1 MRLRFAI
8 VGGDKRQVCLAELLW
23 QDGHRVSTYALEK
36 AALRAEIPKAGCLQG
51 CVYAADCVI
60 LPTPAET
67 GALLRT
73 PLSGESLSTGELIAS
88 LWEGQ
93 RLFGGALGDG
103 LCLAALRQG
112 LSVEDLLRREDFA
125 VGNAALTAEGAIGEL
140 IANSEQSLWRSRVLL
155 CGWGRIGKILALR
168 LLGLGAQLCVAARGA
183 SSRATAAALGAE
195 SCDFAALRAR
205 MGEFDFLIN
214 TVPARVLDESALCAA
229 KDGALLLELASAPG
243 GFDRK
248 LAENIGLRVLC
259 APGLP
264 GRVSPRSAAEVMRE
278 AIYAALK
285 EGED

>member
-8 VGGDKRQVCLAELLW
+8 VGGDRRQAALAELLW

-60 LPTPAET
+60 LPAPAET
-67 GALLRT
+67 GAALRT
-73 PLSGESLSTGELIAS
+73 PLSDEILHAGELVAS

-93 RLFGGALGDG
+93 RLYGGALGEE

-112 LSVEDLLRREDFA
+112 LIVEDLLRRQDYA
-125 VGNAALTAEGAIGEL
+125 VGNAALTAEGALSEL
-140 IANSEQSLWRSRVLL
+140 MANSEKSLWRSRVLV
-155 CGWGRIGKILALR
+155 CGWGRIAKLLTLR
-168 LLGLGAQLCVAARGA
+168 LLGLGAHVCVAARSAEG
-183 SSRATAAALGAE
+183 RATAAALGAE
-195 SCDFAALRAR
+195 SCDFSALGER
-205 MGEFDFLIN
+205 MGEFDFIVN
-214 TVPARVLDESALCAA
+214 TVPARVLGERALCAA
-229 KDGALLLELASAPG
+229 KDGSLLLELASAPG

-248 LAENIGLRVLC
+248 LAENIGLRAVF

-264 GRVSPRSAAEVMRE
+264 GRCAPQSAAAVMRE
-278 AIYAALK
+278 AIYASLR

>member
-112 LSVEDLLRREDFA
+112 QGRRFAAAQLPWTLR
-125 VGNAALTAEGAIGEL
+125 
-140 IANSEQSLWRSRVLL
+140 LWR
-155 CGWGRIGKILALR
+155 
-168 LLGLGAQLCVAARGA
+168 AQ
-183 SSRATAAALGAE
+183 
-195 SCDFAALRAR
+195 
-205 MGEFDFLIN
+205 
-214 TVPARVLDESALCAA
+214 
-229 KDGALLLELASAPG
+229 PG
-243 GFDRK
+243 GYP
-248 LAENIGLRVLC
+248 VC
-259 APGLP
+259 
-264 GRVSPRSAAEVMRE
+264 VSS
-278 AIYAALK
+278 
-285 EGED
+285 